1 MNSRSTKC
9 FNDKHSF
16 VRLFGLAN
24 KVVIFDEV
32 HTYDSYTGTIL
43 NSLIRLLSQLDCTII
58 ILSATLSNAA
68 KRMLLGASVSSSI
81 PNNYPQIV
89 KASIKVLA
97 AANCTV
103 CWVGEDSLLFYSA
116 GQSPTADTRNFRKQ
130 MNLASS
136 KKTRLEAARRMF
148 AKRFPSVDL
157 KETTLSDLMGME
169 GKRIKQL
176 YEEKALRCQ
185 VGWAG
190 RSYTPG
196 KFVLSDL
203 TNKIIT
209 ASNSALYAIALSAVY
224 SLCYSPH
231 IGFVHSGGP
240 LPFVYDIADLY
251 KENAC
256 IDLAFEITKELA
268 GEYNRYYVSNM
279 FRKRI
284 ISLGVLENI
293 SKDIEKVLGE

>member
-1 MNSRSTKC
+1 METSR
-9 FNDKHSF
+9 
-16 VRLFGLAN
+16 LLI
-24 KVVIFDEV
+24 KVNRNNLPQIKDRYPFLYLERGKIVID
-32 HTYDSYTGTIL
+32 DSSIKWIDSEC
-43 NSLIRLLSQLDCTII
+43 NVIRLPIATIT
-58 ILSATLSNAA
+58 TL
-68 KRMLLGASVSSSI
+68 LLGPGTSVTHE
-81 PNNYPQIV
+81 
-89 KASIKVLA
+89 AIKVLA

-136 KKTRLEAARRMF
+136 KKTRLEVARRMF

-157 KETTLSDLMGME
+157 NETTLSDLMGME

-176 YEEKALRCQ
+176 YEEKALRYQ

-209 ASNSALYAIALSAVY
+209 ASNSALYAIVLSAVY
-224 SLCYSPH
+224 SLGYSPH
-231 IGFVHSGGP
+231 IGFVHSGSP

-256 IDLAFEITKELA
+256 IDLAFELTKELA

>member
-1 MNSRSTKC
+1 METSR
-9 FNDKHSF
+9 
-16 VRLFGLAN
+16 LLI
-24 KVVIFDEV
+24 KVNRNNLPQIKDRYPFLYLERGKIVID
-32 HTYDSYTGTIL
+32 DSSIKWIDSEC
-43 NSLIRLLSQLDCTII
+43 NVIRLPIATIT
-58 ILSATLSNAA
+58 TL
-68 KRMLLGASVSSSI
+68 LLGPGTSI
-81 PNNYPQIV
+81 THE
-89 KASIKVLA
+89 AIKVLA

-116 GQSPTADTRNFRKQ
+116 GHSPTADTRNFRKQ

-136 KKTRLEAARRMF
+136 KKTRLEVARRMF

-169 GKRIKQL
+169 GKRVKQL
-176 YEEKALRCQ
+176 YEEKALQYQ

-209 ASNSALYAIALSAVY
+209 ASNSALYAIVLSAVY
-224 SLCYSPH
+224 SLGYSPH
-231 IGFVHSGGP
+231 IGFVHSGSP

-256 IDLAFEITKELA
+256 IDLAFELTKELA
-268 GEYNRYYVSNM
+268 GEYNRHYVSNM

>member
-1 MNSRSTKC
+1 METSR
-9 FNDKHSF
+9 
-16 VRLFGLAN
+16 LLI
-24 KVVIFDEV
+24 KVNRNNLPQIKDRYPFLYLERGKIVID
-32 HTYDSYTGTIL
+32 DSSIKWIDSEC
-43 NSLIRLLSQLDCTII
+43 NVIRLPIATIT
-58 ILSATLSNAA
+58 TL
-68 KRMLLGASVSSSI
+68 LLGPGTSVTHE
-81 PNNYPQIV
+81 
-89 KASIKVLA
+89 AIKVLA

-136 KKTRLEAARRMF
+136 KKTRLEVARRMF

-176 YEEKALRCQ
+176 YEEKALQYQ

-209 ASNSALYAIALSAVY
+209 ASNSALYAIVLSAVY
-224 SLCYSPH
+224 SLGYSPH
-231 IGFVHSGGP
+231 IGFVHSGSP

-256 IDLAFEITKELA
+256 IDLAFELTKELA